1 MLIFSVS
8 DVDKFNRPMHPAT
21 RTFQALRI
29 VVNDELNELYN
40 GLEQA
45 YTLVLQIIKTPSFI
59 RLLVFISD
67 Y

>member
-1 MLIFSVS
+1 MTFVS
-8 DVDKFNRPMHPAT
+8 SEGFVHRLYLDSSATNVDKLRRPAHPAT

-45 YTLVLQIIKTPSFI
+45 Y
-59 RLLVFISD
+59 R
-67 Y
+67 

>member
-1 MLIFSVS
+1 MGDFSVS
-8 DVDKFNRPMHPAT
+8 DTDKLNRPIHPAT

-45 YTLVLQIIKTPSFI
+45 YS
-59 RLLVFISD
+59 
-67 Y
+67 

>member
-1 MLIFSVS
+1 MSSLVCFSFVRDFSIS
-8 DVDKFNRPMHPAT
+8 DVDKLNRPIHPAT

-45 YTLVLQIIKTPSFI
+45 YT
-59 RLLVFISD
+59 
-67 Y
+67 